1 MDKQEFLCNL
11 QKGLRYK
18 YTRDEISDILLD
30 YDDFFAQGI
39 SEGKNEQQ
47 ICLEMGE
54 PHIIVQNL
62 VEERKRK
69 PLFTISSRW
78 RIALCIMLG
87 VIAFAFFGVDSLTTG
102 TLIRYIGIIIGFS
115 VVLWFIMFDKA
126 KKLASASYEINKRK
140 SRIIWLFHL
149 IIPVS
154 LIINYF
160 LLVAVFTQLRF
171 DNYSFI
177 LLLLT
182 RTFSTAATIL
192 PLLVAII
199 SIVRFYS
206 TTSWY
211 FTIIVHAI
219 GAMACANTIG
229 DSIFNVGG
237 FDSNQIMLLSL
248 ALYCLAI
255 FMAGVYA
262 IILRYL
268 SRRSE

>member
-54 PHIIVQNL
+54 PHIIIQNL

-69 PLFTISSRW
+69 PLFTISIRW

-87 VIAFAFFGVDSLTTG
+87 VIAFAFFGVDSLGTG
-102 TLIRYIGIIIGFS
+102 TLIRYIGIIIGLS
-115 VVLWFIMFDKA
+115 IALWFIMFDKV
-126 KKLASASYEINKRK
+126 KKLESTPYKINKSK
-140 SRIIWLFHL
+140 SRIIWLFHI
-149 IIPVS
+149 IIPIS

-160 LLVAVFTQLRF
+160 LLVAVFTQLRY

-177 LLLLT
+177 FLLST
-182 RTFSTAATIL
+182 RALSTVATIL
-192 PLLVAII
+192 PLLTAII

-206 TTSWY
+206 TTYWY
-211 FTIIVHAI
+211 FTIVVHAI
-219 GAMACANTIG
+219 GAMACTNTIG
-229 DSIFNVGG
+229 DSIFNVGR
-237 FDSNQIMLLSL
+237 FDNNQIMLLSL

-255 FMAGVYA
+255 LMAGVYA

-268 SRRSE
+268 SRRNE